1 MGKAK
6 LDATS
11 QRWKAELA
19 DYDFSL
25 VYRNG
30 KSNID
35 TDSLSRID
43 YDHQELFSDA
53 VKAICEAILVSSSCT
68 PAESIC
74 MSQTLEGIVDKDDP
88 ELEAFSDIS
97 WVVEQKKDEDIARA
111 LELKRAGHKPTKRE
125 IGKQPLGTRKLLY
138 DWDKLV
144 IKKEVL
150 YRVSKLNDETIYQ
163 LILPAAYRDI
173 ALRGL
178 HDDAGHQGR
187 DRTLY
192 LVNSRFYW
200 PGMNKDVEGKVANC
214 PNCILR
220 KTKSN
225 RFAELVSIETS
236 QPFDM
241 ICIDFLCLEQSKGGY
256 ENILVITDHFTR
268 YAQAIP
274 TRNQTAQ
281 TTARCLWEF
290 FIQHYSFPARIHSDQ
305 GPESLVSFV
314 KLPV

>member
-1 MGKAK
+1 
-6 LDATS
+6 
-11 QRWKAELA
+11 
-19 DYDFSL
+19 
-25 VYRNG
+25 
-30 KSNID
+30 
-35 TDSLSRID
+35 
-43 YDHQELFSDA
+43 
-53 VKAICEAILVSSSCT
+53 
-68 PAESIC
+68 

-200 PGMNKDVEGKVANC
+200 PGMNKDVE
-214 PNCILR
+214 
-220 KTKSN
+220 
-225 RFAELVSIETS
+225 ELVPHNKKERNSKCTSETNRVDD
-236 QPFDM
+236 DM
-241 ICIDFLCLEQSKGGY
+241 GATIDKNE
-256 ENILVITDHFTR
+256 
-268 YAQAIP
+268 
-274 TRNQTAQ
+274 RN
-281 TTARCLWEF
+281 L
-290 FIQHYSFPARIHSDQ
+290 
-305 GPESLVSFV
+305 
-314 KLPV
+314 